1 MTPPRWELSRAAG
14 FCAVREKKNRTLQ
27 KRPVLLF
34 AMGSLDQACV
44 AASNAAANASY
55 IPDPSLEK
63 HKKLLVYDP
72 SIHDYSV
79 DKPVWEEIANG
90 HFVYGNQRELEGYRK
105 EYESQL

>member
-1 MTPPRWELSRAAG
+1 MTCLWFGSSRI
-14 FCAVREKKNRTLQ
+14 V
-27 KRPVLLF
+27 
-34 AMGSLDQACV
+34 S
-44 AASNAAANASY
+44 
-55 IPDPSLEK
+55 
-63 HKKLLVYDP
+63 LVYDP